1 MMWQVV
7 ELDKNAIKSF
17 LTREEDQ
24 FCDFKDKSSIQKCTK
39 TISAFANSDGGDL
52 YIGIRDKSES
62 DRLCNLFEN
71 QEEANGCVQTIYE
84 QFADGVEYLF
94 LEYLKFPS
102 GGLCLHVLVQ
112 KTPFLVRSS
121 DGRVFKRQNAADR
134 ELKASADVQALLLEK
149 GVRSFED
156 TAVEATSEEI
166 SDSPLMK
173 TFLENV
179 VPHSSVEDLLKKE
192 RLATNDRLRACALLL
207 FDENPQS
214 LLPQAAVKLYRYRTL
229 AGEGDREDLE
239 GQPVTIEGPIYDL
252 IYEAVSKTK
261 EKVEEIPVMSQGGLT
276 SIKYPEEAIHEVICN
291 ALLHRDYSINDYV
304 HIRVFDNRIEV
315 ESPGRLAG
323 PITIRNILKQRF
335 ARNKKIVRL
344 IAKFPSPPN
353 KDVGEGLNTA
363 FRSMQLLNLG
373 KPEISETEG
382 SVIVRLKHEPLASKE
397 ELILKYLEINEEIN
411 NTTARGVCNVQSD
424 SVVRKLFHSMITAGV
439 LEKVPATRGKGT
451 KYRAKTKVKASA
463 NPTAE

>member
-1 MMWQVV
+1 MMWQVI
-7 ELDKNAIKSF
+7 ELDAISVRTLLEK
-17 LTREEDQ
+17 EEDQ
-24 FCDFKDKSSIQKCTK
+24 FCDFKDKSNVAKCTK
-39 TISAFANSDGGDL
+39 TISAFANADGGDL
-52 YIGIRDKSES
+52 YIGIRDKAEAA
-62 DRLCNLFEN
+62 RLSNLFVN
-71 QEEANGCVQTIYE
+71 QEEANGCIQSIYE
-84 QFADGVEYLF
+84 QFSDGIEYIFMEYL
-94 LEYLKFPS
+94 LFPNS
-102 GGLCLHVLVQ
+102 GLCLHVIVQ
-112 KTPFLVRSS
+112 KTPFVVSSS
-121 DGRVFKRQNAADR
+121 DKRVFKRQNASDR
-134 ELKASADVQALLLEK
+134 EIKNPEDLQALLLEK

-156 TAVEATSEEI
+156 SAVEAEWEEI

-173 TFLENV
+173 NFLANV
-179 VPHSSVEDLLKKE
+179 VPHSTVEDLLKKE
-192 RLATNDRLRACALLL
+192 RLSTNDRLRACALLL

-229 AGEGDREDLE
+229 ANEGDREDLE
-239 GQPVTIEGPIYDL
+239 GQPLTIEGPIYDL
-252 IYEAVSKTK
+252 IYKAVLKTK
-261 EKVEEIPVMSQGGLT
+261 EKVEEIPVMSDSGLA

-323 PITIRNILKQRF
+323 PITVRNILKQRF

-382 SVIVRLKHEPLASKE
+382 SVLVRLKHEPLASKE
-397 ELILKYLEINEEIN
+397 ELIIKYLERNMQIN

-424 SVVRKLFHSMITAGV
+424 SVIRKLFHAMITAS
-439 LEKVPATRGKGT
+439 LIEKVPNTRGKGT
-451 KYRAKTKVKASA
+451 KYRIKDSQKA
-463 NPTAE
+463 

>member
-1 MMWQVV
+1 M
-7 ELDKNAIKSF
+7 LS
-17 LTREEDQ
+17 LLSREEDQ
-24 FCDFKDKSSIQKCTK
+24 FCDFKSNDSIQKCTK

-52 YIGIRDKSES
+52 YIGIRDKAEV
-62 DRLCNLFEN
+62 DRLSNLFVD
-71 QEEANGCVQTIYE
+71 QEEANGCIQAIYN
-84 QFADGVEYLF
+84 QFADGAEYIF
-94 LEYLKFPS
+94 VEYLKFPS

-112 KTPFLVRSS
+112 KTPFIVYSS
-121 DGRVFKRQNAADR
+121 DGKVFKRQNAADR
-134 ELKASADVQALLLEK
+134 ELKTPGDVQGLLLEK
-149 GVRSFED
+149 GIRSFED
-156 TAVEATSEEI
+156 SAVEATAEEI
-166 SDSPLMK
+166 ADAPLMR
-173 TFLENV
+173 TFLESV
-179 VPHSSVEDLLKKE
+179 VPHSNVDDLLKKE
-192 RLATNDRLRACALLL
+192 RLSTGDRLRACALLL

-239 GQPVTIEGPIYDL
+239 GQPQTIEGPIYDL
-252 IYEAVSKTK
+252 IYQAVSRTK
-261 EKVEEIPVMSQGGLT
+261 KKVEEIPVMSEGGLT

-315 ESPGRLAG
+315 ESPGKLAG
-323 PITIRNILKQRF
+323 PITVNNILKQRF

-363 FRSMQLLNLG
+363 FRSMQMLNLG

-397 ELILKYLEINEEIN
+397 ELILKYLERNSEIN
-411 NTTARGVCNVQSD
+411 NTTARSVCNVQSD

-439 LEKVPATRGKGT
+439 LEKVPHTRGKGT
-451 KYRAKTKVKASA
+451 KYRAVAKTQ
-463 NPTAE
+463 